1 MVALDLPMN
10 LWVKSDSQKSLFK
23 NVLLLTALVF
33 SGNRRET
40 LSLTILI
47 LEIHISV
54 ISAFAS

>member
-40 LSLTILI
+40 PSLTILI